1 MDILDED
8 NMLLQTQIGS
18 TNGINDDTPDGQEE
32 LVEVCDVEVQTVD
45 VFEPSQTYEQQLNS
59 VISRLTYSD
68 MV

>member
-18 TNGINDDTPDGQEE
+18 TNGINDTADGQEE